1 MRTLNKISELLKL
14 QNKTQKDLTD
24 YLGISKNVF
33 TDWKSGRNESYLKYL
48 PQIAEFFNVSV
59 DYLLGNTN
67 IPNPNGIIDNNELSE
82 KEKKLIAAYRNKP
95 DMQKSVDVLLGITDG
110 EFKGEIIGG
119 QGRTNVAKIA
129 AFGGGISTIPINEN
143 ELDNEELDRLI
154 EEAKFKIDEE

>member
-1 MRTLNKISELLKL
+1 MFWERFYALCLANGKKPLQIVKELSIASGIITKWKKGTIPNGETLIKLSE
-14 QNKTQKDLTD
+14 
-24 YLGISKNVF
+24 YL
-33 TDWKSGRNESYLKYL
+33 EC
-48 PQIAEFFNVSV
+48 SV
-59 DYLLGNTN
+59 DYLLGRTDEPTSDTYLN
-67 IPNPNGIIDNNELSE
+67 S

-95 DMQKSVDVLLGITDG
+95 DMQKSVDVLLGVTEG

>member
-1 MRTLNKISELLKL
+1 MYISQNTAERIKLIAKSKSIVIKDMLSACGLSKNAISTMLSRGSWLQANNLAKIA
-14 QNKTQKDLTD
+14 D
-24 YLGISKNVF
+24 YL
-33 TDWKSGRNESYLKYL
+33 EC
-48 PQIAEFFNVSV
+48 SV
-59 DYLLGNTN
+59 DYLLGRTDETTSDTYLN
-67 IPNPNGIIDNNELSE
+67 S

-95 DMQKSVDVLLGITDG
+95 DMQKSVDVLLGVTEG
-110 EFKGEIIGG
+110 EFKSEIIGG

>member
-1 MRTLNKISELLKL
+1 
-14 QNKTQKDLTD
+14 
-24 YLGISKNVF
+24 
-33 TDWKSGRNESYLKYL
+33 
-48 PQIAEFFNVSV
+48 
-59 DYLLGNTN
+59 
-67 IPNPNGIIDNNELSE
+67 
-82 KEKKLIAAYRNKP
+82 
-95 DMQKSVDVLLGITDG
+95 MQKSVDVLLGITDG

>member
-1 MRTLNKISELLKL
+1 MYISQNTAERIKSIAKSKNIIIKDMLIACGLSKNAISSMLSRGSWLQANNLAKIA
-14 QNKTQKDLTD
+14 D
-24 YLGISKNVF
+24 YL
-33 TDWKSGRNESYLKYL
+33 EC
-48 PQIAEFFNVSV
+48 SV
-59 DYLLGNTN
+59 DYLLGRTDEPTGDTYLN
-67 IPNPNGIIDNNELSE
+67 S

-95 DMQKSVDVLLGITDG
+95 DMQKSVDVLLGVTEG

-119 QGRTNVAKIA
+119 QERTNIAKIA